1 MYIISWASCGGF
13 KMMIASKRNIVLA
26 LILGTNMAISASF
39 GDTTS
44 STGSK
49 TVTGG
54 VKKTATVKK
63 TASQTAQETWSQR
76 HPKMKAAAVDGG
88 IGAAAGGAV
97 GLLTG
102 RGMVR
107 GAMIGAGT
115 GAGVGALR
123 KTQIASRHPIVSDMA
138 TGTAAG
144 LGLGLASGHEHKTGE
159 AALLGGAA
167 GLGVGLWKNRN
178 NL

>member
-1 MYIISWASCGGF
+1 
-13 KMMIASKRNIVLA
+13 MIRSKKKFILA
-26 LILGTNMAISASF
+26 LIISSNFIVPASF
-39 GDTTS
+39 GDTT
-44 STGSK
+44 GSATTSK
-49 TVTGG
+49 KPINGG
-54 VKKTATVKK
+54 VKKTTV
-63 TASQTAQETWSQR
+63 SQSTQATWSQR

-102 RGMVR
+102 RGMIR
-107 GAMIGAGT
+107 GAAIGAGT
-115 GAGVGALR
+115 GAGVGVLR
-123 KTQIASRHPIVSDMA
+123 KTQIASRHPIASDTL

-144 LGLGLASGHEHKTGE
+144 LGLGLASGHEHRTGE

-167 GLGVGLWKNRN
+167 GLGVGLWKNRK